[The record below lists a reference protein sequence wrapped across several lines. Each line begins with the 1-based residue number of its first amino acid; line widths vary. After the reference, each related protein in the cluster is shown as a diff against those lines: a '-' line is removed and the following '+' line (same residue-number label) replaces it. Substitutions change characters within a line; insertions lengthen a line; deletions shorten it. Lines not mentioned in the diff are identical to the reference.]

1 MIIQNF
7 VKKKIE
13 EQGWVCGIWSI
24 LPSAVH
30 SEILSLAKMDF
41 QILDMEHGLFSYES
55 LDASIRSCELNGC
68 SPFVRIGGLDAVA
81 TQKAMDLGAHGIIY
95 PQVKSVSEVESAVK
109 YTNYAP
115 RGVRGFNPFTR
126 VSDYSLQK
134 SFENRN
140 QNSYAITGIIAETL
154 QAITDLEKILEV
166 PNLDLVY
173 IGAYDLSVALGCPGD
188 MKNPELLS
196 IIESSVVKIRKANR
210 IAGVMVQDPQDVTRF
225 YQLGANFIVIGV
237 DSFLIGKSFKAL
249 KDQFSKALGDR
260 K

>member
-1 MIIQNF
+1 MAIQNF

-13 EQGWVCGIWSI
+13 ERGWVCGVWSI
-24 LPSAVH
+24 IPSAIH

-41 QILDMEHGLFSYES
+41 QILDMEHGLFGYES
-55 LDASIRSCELNGC
+55 LDASIRSCEMNGC

-95 PQVKSVSEVESAVK
+95 PQIKNVSEVESAVRC
-109 YTNYAP
+109 TNYAP

-134 SFENRN
+134 DFENRN
-140 QNSYAITGIIAETL
+140 QNNYAITGIIAETN
-154 QAITDLEKILEV
+154 QAIADLDKFLEV

-173 IGAYDLSVALGCPGD
+173 IGAYDLSVAFGCPGD
-188 MKNPELLS
+188 MKNQKLIS
-196 IIESSVVKIRKANR
+196 VIESSVVKIRKANR
-210 IAGVMVQDPQDVTRF
+210 IAGVMVQNPQDVARF
-225 YQLGANFIVIGV
+225 YQLGANFIVMGV
-237 DSFLIGKSFKAL
+237 DSFLIGKSLGAL
-249 KDQFSKALGDR
+249 KEQFSKVLGDM